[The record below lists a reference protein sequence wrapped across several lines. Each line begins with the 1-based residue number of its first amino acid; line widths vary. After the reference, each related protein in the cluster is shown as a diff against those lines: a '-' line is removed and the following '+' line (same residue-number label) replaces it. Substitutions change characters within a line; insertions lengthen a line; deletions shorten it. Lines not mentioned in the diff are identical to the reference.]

1 MIKYIVG
8 GVALVTAG
16 YTLRRYLSKYDFHIS
31 AKNKNQN
38 NTKQYDSNTKW
49 ESALVYPVG
58 MNDDDFLEARVV
70 EKSHKFN
77 EMIHRLFVSLGS
89 LQEKLSNVEN
99 LPDLKS
105 AYSSISG
112 EKVLRFKDSD
122 AKNFSKFFYIFID
135 SKEDLQ
141 ILCDLNLMIDYA
153 LERMIENNI
162 SKIDTAEQKPRDYC
176 KFDTEQQEIIIK
188 LVELNN
194 VLVKALRELRSA
206 TRMKEIATIFK
217 DAAGVYKRYYDKKF
231 FKEKIY
237 E

>member
-8 GVALVTAG
+8 GATLVTAG
-16 YTLRRYLSKYDFHIS
+16 YTLKRYLNKYDFHIS
-31 AKNKNQN
+31 IKNKNQN
-38 NTKQYDSNTKW
+38 NTKQYDSNTELK
-49 ESALVYPVG
+49 SALINPVG
-58 MNDDDFLEARVV
+58 INDDDFLEASVM
-70 EKSHKFN
+70 EKSRKFN
-77 EMIHRLFVSLGS
+77 ETINRLFVSLRI
-89 LQEKLSNVEN
+89 LQKKLSSVEN

-112 EKVLRFKDSD
+112 EKILRFKAHD

-153 LERMIENNI
+153 LECMIENNI
-162 SKIDTAEQKPRDYC
+162 SKLDTAEQKIRDYC
-176 KFDTEQQEIIIK
+176 KSDTEQQEIIIK

-194 VLVKALRELRSA
+194 VLVKALRELRFA
-206 TRMKEIATIFK
+206 MRMKEIATIFK
-217 DAAGVYKRYYDKKF
+217 DTAGVYKRYYDKKF

>member
-77 EMIHRLFVSLGS
+77 ETINRLFVSLKS
-89 LQEKLSNVEN
+89 LQKKLSSVEN

-112 EKVLRFKDSD
+112 EKVLRFKAPD

-162 SKIDTAEQKPRDYC
+162 SKIDTAEQKVRDYC

-206 TRMKEIATIFK
+206 TQMKEIATIFK
-217 DAAGVYKRYYDKKF
+217 DVAGVYKRYYDKKF
-231 FKEKIY
+231 FKEKL
-237 E
+237 EC

>member
-1 MIKYIVG
+1 MLKYIIG
-8 GVALVTAG
+8 GVALAATG
-16 YTLRRYLSKYDFHIS
+16 YGLKKYLDKFEMRTSPSSKT
-31 AKNKNQN
+31 QN
-38 NTKQYDSNTKW
+38 NIKMDNLDTNETDIANSVCL
-49 ESALVYPVG
+49 ES
-58 MNDDDFLEARVV
+58 DDFLEASVM
-70 EKSHKFN
+70 EKSRKFN
-77 EMIHRLFVSLGS
+77 EIIHRLFASLKS
-89 LQEKLSNVEN
+89 FQVKLSNLEN
-99 LPDLKS
+99 LPELKS

-112 EKVLRFKDSD
+112 EKILRFKDSD
-122 AKNFSKFFYIFID
+122 AKNFSKFFYIFIE

-141 ILCDLNLMIDYA
+141 ILCDLNLMMDYA

-162 SKIDTAEQKPRDYC
+162 SKIDDAEQKARDYC

-206 TRMKEIATIFK
+206 MRMKEIATIFK

>member
-16 YTLRRYLSKYDFHIS
+16 YTLKRYLSKYDFHIS

-58 MNDDDFLEARVV
+58 INDDDFLEASVM
-70 EKSHKFN
+70 EKSRKFN
-77 EMIHRLFVSLGS
+77 ETIHRLFVSLRI
-89 LQEKLSNVEN
+89 LQKKLSSVEN

-112 EKVLRFKDSD
+112 EKILRFKAPD

-141 ILCDLNLMIDYA
+141 ILCDLNLMLDYA

-206 TRMKEIATIFK
+206 TQMKEIATIFK
-217 DAAGVYKRYYDKKF
+217 DVAGVYKRYYDKKF
-231 FKEKIY
+231 FKEKL
-237 E
+237 EC

>member
-16 YTLRRYLSKYDFHIS
+16 YTLKRYLSKYDFNIS
-31 AKNKNQN
+31 VKNKNKN
-38 NTKQYDSNTKW
+38 NTKQYDSNTELK
-49 ESALVYPVG
+49 SALINPAD
-58 MNDDDFLEARVV
+58 MNDDDFLEASVM
-70 EKSHKFN
+70 EKSRKFN
-77 EMIHRLFVSLGS
+77 ETVHRLFVSLRI

-99 LPDLKS
+99 LPELKS

-112 EKVLRFKDSD
+112 EKILRFKDSD
-122 AKNFSKFFYIFID
+122 VKNFGKFFYIFID

-153 LERMIENNI
+153 LECMIENNI
-162 SKIDTAEQKPRDYC
+162 SKLDNAQKDERDYC
-176 KFDTEQQEIIIK
+176 KFDAEQQEIIIK
-188 LVELNN
+188 LLELNN
-194 VLVKALRELRSA
+194 VLVKALRELRSV
-206 TRMKEIATIFK
+206 TQMKEIATIFK